1 MKKARIYPYNKT
13 KGERHHQALVIAAK
27 NNGFKH
33 PGSKTLKCLI
43 HISKGNIVSK
53 RKSFLNSLLGM

>member
-1 MKKARIYPYNKT
+1 MKKVRIYPYNKT
-13 KGERHHQALVIAAK
+13 KGERRHEALVKAAK

-43 HISKGNIVSK
+43 NISKGNIVSK
-53 RKSFLNSLLGM
+53 RKSYLRSLLGM